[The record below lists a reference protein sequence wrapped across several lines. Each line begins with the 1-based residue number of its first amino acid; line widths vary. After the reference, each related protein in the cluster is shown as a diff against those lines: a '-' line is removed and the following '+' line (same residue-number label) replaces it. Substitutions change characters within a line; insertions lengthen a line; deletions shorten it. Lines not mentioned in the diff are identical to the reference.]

1 MEENKNWRKR
11 FLALYA
17 GQAFSLLSSIAV
29 QFAIIWWITIR
40 TGSAIALTIAS
51 VAGLVPQVLI
61 GPFAGVIIDR
71 YKRKTVMIIADL
83 CVAGASLTLGISFYA
98 GEPSLAF
105 VYIILFLRAM
115 GETFHKPA
123 LQAAIPQLVPQ
134 EELTRAG
141 GLGQLVS
148 ALCSMAGPMIGALL
162 ISAIPMQHI
171 MLVDISGA
179 ILATLALSTV
189 PVPDHA
195 GQTATRSG
203 ILKEMKE
210 GFLAIRDNKALVR
223 ATIPVFLTSMVFMPL
238 GSLLPLMVR
247 QYFDGEAVQG
257 GVVQTLF
264 SIGML
269 ASALVIGMT
278 GGSRRPFAMISL
290 SSFILGACSLIGGL
304 LPPGAFIAFCG
315 IVFVIGTTGMM
326 GHIPYMAYIQKTVA
340 AENLGK
346 VIATVTSIISL
357 GIPLGMFVAG
367 PIAEQVGVGTWMI
380 GAGIALTLIGALSYF
395 WTRGFDRELTRAENT

>member
-83 CVAGASLTLGISFYA
+83 CIAGASLTLGISFYA